1 MGGEGQCEK
10 HGSSFRAP
18 AETDTTI
25 ATIAVKLLREQ
36 GLEGKLA
43 FYR

>member
-18 AETDTTI
+18 AATDTSV
-25 ATIAVKLLREQ
+25 ATIAVKLLRRQARE
-36 GLEGKLA
+36 EKLA

>member
-1 MGGEGQCEK
+1 MGGEGQSEK

-18 AETDTTI
+18 SATDTSI
-25 ATIAVKLLREQ
+25 ATIAVKLLRGQARRE
-36 GLEGKLA
+36 KLA